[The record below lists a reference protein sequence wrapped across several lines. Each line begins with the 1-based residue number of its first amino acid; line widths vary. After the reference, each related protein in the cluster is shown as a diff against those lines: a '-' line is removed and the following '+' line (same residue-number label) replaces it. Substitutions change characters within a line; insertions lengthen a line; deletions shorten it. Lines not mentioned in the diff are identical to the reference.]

1 MNTELAKKLLV
12 IDDDA
17 TVSALVEA
25 YLKEA
30 VAQAQVQVQKAMS
43 GEEGVQKALA
53 WKPDLI
59 FCDLRMPGPD
69 GFEVI
74 RRIRQFGLHAVAVL
88 MSGCAE
94 HEILELTQGAQ
105 KVGAEAFLPKPLK
118 AHEVHFFVNYVLR
131 MLTVSRQLQ
140 DKNQQLEKTVL
151 EAKEYQKKIIG
162 IGQGLQKENKR
173 LQAELKEASRRNLQL
188 EAKNEQIEALNE
200 DLIRTFRATVNML
213 TNIIELHQS
222 DHRGHPQRVE
232 KMSDFIAQKLQLS
245 PHQIQHIRTAARLH
259 ELGIVSQPANG
270 NGHAKKENPSGPPRV
285 HHTHLAEMLLR
296 QFPGFDPTAQ
306 IIRHLYENVDGSGIP
321 EGLSGEMIPIGS
333 RIVSAASFYDHAR
346 VSHPGESPDTVMKL
360 LEMEKGTRYD
370 EDIVSLLGEFVHS
383 SLFKDIDT
391 IECTVFTLQEGM
403 QLAADLYSRSGTSVL
418 RKGALI
424 DKSTLSNVIRFNN
437 LDPIVSTIKVRIV

>member
-1 MNTELAKKLLV
+1 MNADLTRKLLV

-17 TVSALVEA
+17 TVSALVEV

-30 VAQAQVQVQKAMS
+30 VAQAQVQIQKAYS
-43 GEEGVQKALA
+43 GEEGMQKALA

-74 RRIRQFGLHAVAVL
+74 RRIRQYGLHAVMIL

-94 HEILELTQGAQ
+94 HEILDLTQGAQ

-131 MLTVSRQLQ
+131 MIAANRQLQ
-140 DKNQQLEKTVL
+140 LKNHKLEQAAVDATT
-151 EAKEYQKKIIG
+151 YQKKVVAL
-162 IGQGLQKENKR
+162 GQQLQSEKKR
-173 LQAELKEASRRNLQL
+173 LEAELNEVTKQNLQL
-188 EAKNEQIEALNE
+188 QAKNEQALALND
-200 DLIRTFRATVNML
+200 DLVRTFRATVNML
-213 TNIIELHQS
+213 TNIIELHQVS
-222 DHRGHPQRVE
+222 HRGHPERVE
-232 KMSDFIAQKLQLS
+232 KMSGFVAEKLQL
-245 PHQIQHIRTAARLH
+245 PAAQVEHIRTAARLH
-259 ELGIVSQPANG
+259 ELGIVTQPPNG
-270 NGHAKKENPSGPPRV
+270 NGHAKEKGEADKPRI

-296 QFPGFDPTAQ
+296 QFPGFDPTAD
-306 IIRHLYENVDGSGIP
+306 IVRHLYENVDGTGIP

-346 VSHPGESPDTVMKL
+346 VSRPGETPKSVMKL
-360 LEMEKGTRYD
+360 LENEKGTRYD

-383 SLFKDIDT
+383 SHFKDIDT

-403 QLAADLYSRSGTSVL
+403 QLLSDMYSRSGTNVL
-418 RKGALI
+418 RKGTVLN
-424 DKSTLSNVIRFNN
+424 KSTLSNVLRFNN
-437 LDPIVSTIKVRIV
+437 LDPISGTIKVKKI

>member
-30 VAQAQVQVQKAMS
+30 IAQAQVQVQKAMS

-94 HEILELTQGAQ
+94 QEILELTQGAQ

-140 DKNQQLEKTVL
+140 DKNQQLEKQFWRQRNTR
-151 EAKEYQKKIIG
+151 
-162 IGQGLQKENKR
+162 KR
-173 LQAELKEASRRNLQL
+173 S
-188 EAKNEQIEALNE
+188 
-200 DLIRTFRATVNML
+200 
-213 TNIIELHQS
+213 S
-222 DHRGHPQRVE
+222 
-232 KMSDFIAQKLQLS
+232 
-245 PHQIQHIRTAARLH
+245 
-259 ELGIVSQPANG
+259 
-270 NGHAKKENPSGPPRV
+270 
-285 HHTHLAEMLLR
+285 
-296 QFPGFDPTAQ
+296 
-306 IIRHLYENVDGSGIP
+306 GSGGGCKMKIN
-321 EGLSGEMIPIGS
+321 GCK
-333 RIVSAASFYDHAR
+333 RI
-346 VSHPGESPDTVMKL
+346 
-360 LEMEKGTRYD
+360 
-370 EDIVSLLGEFVHS
+370 
-383 SLFKDIDT
+383 
-391 IECTVFTLQEGM
+391 
-403 QLAADLYSRSGTSVL
+403 
-418 RKGALI
+418 
-424 DKSTLSNVIRFNN
+424 
-437 LDPIVSTIKVRIV
+437 